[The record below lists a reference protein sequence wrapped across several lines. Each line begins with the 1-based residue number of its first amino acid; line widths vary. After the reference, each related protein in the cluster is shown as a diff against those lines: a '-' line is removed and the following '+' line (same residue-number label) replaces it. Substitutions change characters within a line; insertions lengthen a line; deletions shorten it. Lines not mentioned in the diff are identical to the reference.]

1 MTFTHKPGSKPLP
14 RYEIQSGIGRGG
26 FGEVYF
32 AVSDAGKEVALKSVQ
47 RNLDIELRSYQLPE
61 SKTSKPSRTTR
72 YM

>member
-32 AVSDAGKEVALKSVQ
+32 AVSDAGKSCFKVSATKFGHRVP
-47 RNLDIELRSYQLPE
+47 ELP
-61 SKTSKPSRTTR
+61 TA
-72 YM
+72 